1 MQRNE
6 NKASDAATS
15 KNRGVELRQVRKH
28 LKITQRELSANTGI
42 PVTHISGMENGKEIP
57 KRHARILARM
67 LKLGLDNMTEQ
78 RE

>member
-6 NKASDAATS
+6 NKLDAATS
-15 KNRGVELRQVRKH
+15 RNRGVQLRQMRKY
-28 LKITQRELSANTGI
+28 LRITQQELSANTGI
-42 PVTHISGMENGKEIP
+42 PIAHISGMENGKEIP
-57 KRHARILARM
+57 KKHARVLARM